1 MAKQRL
7 SMRKIHE
14 VLRLEHETHLSRRQI
29 ADACGIARSTV
40 ADYLRRFDKAGLCWP
55 EAATLDQAAIEQALF
70 PPPVHV
76 AEADRPLPNWS
87 VVQQELKRNRSVTL
101 FLLWQEYKVQH
112 PEIGYQ
118 YSRFCDL
125 FRHWQGKVDVVMRQE
140 HRAGEK
146 LFVDYAGQ
154 TVGIVD
160 RQTGAIRTAQIFV
173 AVQGASSYTY
183 AEATWSQS
191 LPDWIGSHV
200 RALAYMDGVP
210 EVVVPDNLRSA
221 VIKAHRYE
229 PDLNPSYQDLAQH
242 YGMAIVPARVRKPR
256 DKAKAEAG
264 VLLVERW
271 ILAVLRN
278 EIFFSLASLNR
289 HLQQLL
295 ERLNERPFKKRD
307 GSRRSLFNA
316 IDRPALR
323 PLPSNAYEFAEWR
336 KVRVAPNIHVEVMGI
351 YYSAPYTLAGKSL
364 DARVTERCVELLH
377 RGERVASHLRG
388 FTPGQY
394 HTITAHMPE
403 AHQRHLD
410 WTPERMVRWA
420 DKAGEATAAVVHQM
434 LHGRSH
440 PQQAYNACFGLMR
453 LGDSYSPARLEA
465 ACRRALATGAV
476 GYRHIESILK
486 HGLDQQALPEP
497 EATTPLPEHDN
508 LRGSGYYQ

>member
-1 MAKQRL
+1 
-7 SMRKIHE
+7 
-14 VLRLEHETHLSRRQI
+14 
-29 ADACGIARSTV
+29 V
-40 ADYLRRFDKAGLCWP
+40 ADYLRRFEKAGLTWP
-55 EAATLDQAAIEQALF
+55 EAAALDQGAMERALF
-70 PPPVHV
+70 PPPIHIP
-76 AEADRPLPNWS
+76 EANRPLPDWS
-87 VVQQELKRNRSVTL
+87 IIQLELKRNCSVTL
-101 FLLWQEYKVQH
+101 FLLWQEYREQH
-112 PEIGYQ
+112 PKLGYQ
-118 YSRFCDL
+118 YSRFCDRY
-125 FRHWQGKVDVVMRQE
+125 RHWQGKVDVVMRQE

-154 TVGIVD
+154 TVDIID
-160 RQTGAIRTAQIFV
+160 RQTGEVRTAQIFV
-173 AVQGASSYTY
+173 AVMGASSYTY

-191 LPDWIGSHV
+191 LSDWIGSHV
-200 RALAYMDGVP
+200 RALDYINGVP
-210 EVVVPDNLRSA
+210 EIVVPDNLRSA
-221 VIKAHRYE
+221 VANAHRYE
-229 PDLNPSYQDLAQH
+229 PDLNPTYQDLGQH

-289 HLQQLL
+289 HIQQLL

-307 GSRRSLFNA
+307 GSRRSLFEA
-316 IDRPALR
+316 IDRSALR
-323 PLPSNAYEFAEWR
+323 PLPGNAYEFAEWR
-336 KVRVAPNIHVEVMGI
+336 KVRVAPNIHVEVEGS

-388 FTPGQY
+388 FTRGQY
-394 HTITAHMPE
+394 HTIPEHMPK
-403 AHQRHLD
+403 AHQQHLD

-420 DKAGEATAAVVHQM
+420 EQTGEATAAMVHQM
-434 LHGRSH
+434 LHGRHH

-453 LGDSYSPARLEA
+453 LGESYSDDRLEA

-486 HGLDQQALPEP
+486 HGLDQRPLPAESEAAL
-497 EATTPLPEHDN
+497 PLPEHDN
-508 LRGSGYYQ
+508 LRGPGYYH